1 MYDLHV
7 HILDHGFAQIS
18 VKDRISD
25 YIFKAEMYGFEALGF
40 VDHYELLR
48 KGKGTREI
56 LEEARRQTDIALLYG
71 VEMIFPF
78 IHPLPKR
85 FDFFSVHIR
94 RDIDMLETIE
104 SLKKL
109 RRPFT
114 IAHPCAFGSFC
125 SDVKKTIE
133 EMRDSSISLEANMS
147 RYQLAPPSLFPLAR
161 KNSIPLVLGSDAH
174 SPDDLPSHVPEDLP
188 FTEFGRLGFL

>member
-1 MYDLHV
+1 M
-7 HILDHGFAQIS
+7 
-18 VKDRISD
+18 
-25 YIFKAEMYGFEALGF
+25 
-40 VDHYELLR
+40 
-48 KGKGTREI
+48 
-56 LEEARRQTDIALLYG
+56 LEEARRQTDVCLLYG

-85 FDFFSVHIR
+85 FDFFSLHIR
-94 RDIDMLETIE
+94 RDIDMLETVE

-109 RRPFT
+109 HRPFT

-133 EMRDSSISLEANMS
+133 EMHDSSISLEASMS
-147 RYQLAPPSLFPLAR
+147 RYQLVPLTLFLLAR
-161 KNSIPLVLGSDAH
+161 KNSVPLILGSDAH
-174 SPDDLPSHVPEDLP
+174 TPDDLPSHVPEDLP